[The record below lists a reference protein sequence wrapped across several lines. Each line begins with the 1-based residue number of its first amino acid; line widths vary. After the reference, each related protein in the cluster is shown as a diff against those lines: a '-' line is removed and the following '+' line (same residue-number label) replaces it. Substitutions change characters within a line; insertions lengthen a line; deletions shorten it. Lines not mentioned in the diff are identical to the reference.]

1 MSQHA
6 CRPYHSELLQD
17 WPNHCK
23 TCAPAQ
29 TITNNSLPNGSS
41 HIFVSPSPTKNQRNA
56 VSALL
61 FSPEEGELGVS
72 ALIYLWQLSESPRVI
87 LVDLL
92 PQCPPSPNTRPRLAV
107 SEYFHNEE
115 PDEIIVYNGL
125 CGKSL
130 RFPLQIL
137 VSRNAGNK
145 SAPVNRAISNIT
157 SSVSL
162 WYGVVLVFRFSG
174 TRKLDYSNASE
185 NDLPNIFAYFI
196 EHRHCWKFRSVHY
209 LSWLLV
215 HREGSLSHEI
225 VDLSYVIHARSCFFG
240 HL

>member
-1 MSQHA
+1 MASTMRIPIINHPCEVCAAPTSKRCSSCHNAWYCSQDH
-6 CRPYHSELLQD
+6 LKKD

-61 FSPEEGELGVS
+61 FSPEE
-72 ALIYLWQLSESPRVI
+72 ESPRVI

-107 SEYFHNEE
+107 SEYFHDEE

-196 EHRHCWKFRSVHY
+196 EHRHC
-209 LSWLLV
+209 
-215 HREGSLSHEI
+215 
-225 VDLSYVIHARSCFFG
+225 
-240 HL
+240 